1 MLPTSG
7 FRVTRQTAFTGSPRV
22 VRAVDPQHL
31 QLTTNDLPQSW
42 VGSRV
47 MDPPVSIGL
56 NPLEGLSSG
65 DMEL

>member
-1 MLPTSG
+1 M
-7 FRVTRQTAFTGSPRV
+7 